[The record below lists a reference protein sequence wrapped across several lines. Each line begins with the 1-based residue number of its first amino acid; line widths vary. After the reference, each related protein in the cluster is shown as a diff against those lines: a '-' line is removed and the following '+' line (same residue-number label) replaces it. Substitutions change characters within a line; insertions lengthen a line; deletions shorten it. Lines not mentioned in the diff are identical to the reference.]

1 MQKCI
6 KILGNINYM
15 CEYADMNWGNLEY
28 FLAVARTGSLS
39 SASKILEVNH
49 STVARRLDKLEDQLN
64 IKLFK
69 RHNRG
74 YQLTEHGLALEKEA
88 NKVEEQVNK
97 IHRVF
102 STQQSELSGTLTI
115 SKPMNGGLDLSSM
128 ATEFIKKYPNIN
140 LNLKSSSKADLS
152 LHQVDI
158 SIQITNKPNEDLI
171 GTNLGKIPGYIFGE
185 ESYIDKIKDVDD
197 LDWIVWVDDSGVL
210 DMEERLIRLIDSP
223 KIVIR
228 TNSYSEIIDY
238 MNSGAGVSLISGF
251 GLPENHKLKAYRPD
265 KYKFDNN
272 IWLLYHPDLRDN
284 AKVKAFKEFFI
295 KQFNSR
301 MLEKNKLVT

>member
-1 MQKCI
+1 VQKCI

>member
-272 IWLLYHPDLRDN
+272 IWILYHPDLRDN

-295 KQFNSR
+295 EQFNSR
-301 MLEKNKLVT
+301 MLEKNKLVI

>member
-15 CEYADMNWGNLEY
+15 CEYADMNWSNLEY

-39 SASKILEVNH
+39 SASKTLEVNH

>member
-15 CEYADMNWGNLEY
+15 CEYADMNWSNLEY

-39 SASKILEVNH
+39 SASKILGVNH

-74 YQLTEHGLALEKEA
+74 YQLTEQGLALEIEA
-88 NKVEEQVNK
+88 IKVEEQVNK

>member
-1 MQKCI
+1 
-6 KILGNINYM
+6 M

-272 IWLLYHPDLRDN
+272 IWILYHPDLRDN

-295 KQFNSR
+295 EQFNLR
-301 MLEKNKLVT
+301 ILERRELIT

>member
-1 MQKCI
+1 VQKCI

-185 ESYIDKIKDVDD
+185 ESY
-197 LDWIVWVDDSGVL
+197 
-210 DMEERLIRLIDSP
+210 
-223 KIVIR
+223 
-228 TNSYSEIIDY
+228 
-238 MNSGAGVSLISGF
+238 
-251 GLPENHKLKAYRPD
+251 
-265 KYKFDNN
+265 
-272 IWLLYHPDLRDN
+272 
-284 AKVKAFKEFFI
+284 
-295 KQFNSR
+295 
-301 MLEKNKLVT
+301 

>member
-1 MQKCI
+1 VQKCI

-265 KYKFDNN
+265 TYKFDNN

>member
-1 MQKCI
+1 VQKCI

-171 GTNLGKIPGYIFGE
+171 GTNLGKIPVYIFGE